1 MTFGQECAMTDLLPI
16 KRALISVSDKSG
28 LAELVTAL
36 ISAKVEIVSTGSTA
50 AKIRELGAAVT
61 DVSKVTNFA
70 EMLDGRVKTLHPN
83 IHAGILADKSNSSHL
98 AQLQSAGIATFDLVV
113 VNLYPFTQTIAAGAD
128 FATAIENIDIGG
140 PAMVR
145 AAAKNFNSIA
155 VVTDPSQYELVIAQL
170 SGGGFSYDSRLEL
183 AKAAFVHTAK
193 YDSAIATWLT
203 KAEMGFVSLVGSK
216 TQDLRY
222 GENPQQH
229 AALYQS
235 SNDGIAGARQ
245 LQGKELSFNNLVD
258 ADAAWRAAQEHLEPT
273 VAIIKHTNPC
283 GLATAE
289 TITAAYLK
297 AHDCD
302 PISAFGA
309 VIATNRE
316 VDEEFANHNADIF
329 TEVIA
334 APSFSTAALEKF
346 ASRKNLRLLQVTA
359 GADPIEIK
367 QISGGFLVQQ
377 PDHFQSPGD
386 DQSNWK
392 LVSGSAANDEVLAD
406 LQFAWRSVRAV
417 KSNAIVLAK
426 DLATVGIGMG
436 QVNRVDSV
444 RLAVSRAGDR
454 AHGAVAASDAF
465 FPFAD
470 GVSELIAAGVTA
482 IVQPGGSVR
491 DVEVIAAAAEAGI
504 TMYLTGVRH
513 FWH

>member
-1 MTFGQECAMTDLLPI
+1 MTNLLPI
-16 KRALISVSDKSG
+16 TRALISVSNKSG

-50 AKIRELGAAVT
+50 AKIRELGAEVT

-98 AQLQSAGIATFDLVV
+98 AQLQSADIAAFDLVV
-113 VNLYPFTQTIAAGAD
+113 VNLYPFSQTIAAGAD

-155 VVTDPSQYELVIAQL
+155 VVTDPEQYGLVIEQL
-170 SGGGFSYDSRLEL
+170 ASGGFSYETRLDL
-183 AKAAFVHTAK
+183 AKAAFAHTAK

-203 KAEMGFVSLVGSK
+203 KSEMGFVSLVGSK

-229 AALYQS
+229 AALYLT
-235 SNDGIAGARQ
+235 SNYGIAGAKQ
-245 LQGKELSFNNLVD
+245 LQGKDLSFNNLVD
-258 ADAAWRAAQEHLEPT
+258 ADAAWRAAQAHLEPT

-283 GLATAE
+283 GLATAK
-289 TITAAYLK
+289 TIAAAYRK

-302 PISAFGA
+302 PVSAFGA

-316 VDEEFANHNADIF
+316 VDEEFASLNSEIF

-334 APSFSTAALEKF
+334 APSFSTTALEIF
-346 ASRKNLRLLQVTA
+346 ANRKNLRLLQVTA
-359 GADPIEIK
+359 GSDPIEIK

-377 PDHFQSPGD
+377 PDHFQSAGD
-386 DQSNWK
+386 ESANWQ
-392 LVSGSAANDEVLAD
+392 LVSGSPATDLVLAD
-406 LQFAWRSVRAV
+406 LQFAWRSARAV

-470 GVSELIAAGVTA
+470 GVSELIAAGVRA

-491 DVEVIAAAAEAGI
+491 DPEVIAAAAEAGI

>member
-1 MTFGQECAMTDLLPI
+1 
-16 KRALISVSDKSG
+16 
-28 LAELVTAL
+28 
-36 ISAKVEIVSTGSTA
+36 
-50 AKIRELGAAVT
+50 
-61 DVSKVTNFA
+61 
-70 EMLDGRVKTLHPN
+70 
-83 IHAGILADKSNSSHL
+83 
-98 AQLQSAGIATFDLVV
+98 
-113 VNLYPFTQTIAAGAD
+113 
-128 FATAIENIDIGG
+128 
-140 PAMVR
+140 
-145 AAAKNFNSIA
+145 
-155 VVTDPSQYELVIAQL
+155 VVTDPEQYGLVIEQL
-170 SGGGFSYDSRLEL
+170 ASGGFSYETRLDL
-183 AKAAFVHTAK
+183 AKAAFAHTAK

-203 KAEMGFVSLVGSK
+203 KSEMGFVSLVGSK

-229 AALYQS
+229 AALYLT
-235 SNDGIAGARQ
+235 SNYGIAGAKQ
-245 LQGKELSFNNLVD
+245 LQGKDLSFNNLVD
-258 ADAAWRAAQEHLEPT
+258 ADAAWRAAQAHLEPT

-283 GLATAE
+283 GLATAK
-289 TITAAYLK
+289 TIAAAYRK

-302 PISAFGA
+302 PVSAFGA

-316 VDEEFANHNADIF
+316 VDEEFASLNSEIF

-334 APSFSTAALEKF
+334 APSFSTTALEIF
-346 ASRKNLRLLQVTA
+346 ANRKNLRLLQVTA
-359 GADPIEIK
+359 GSDPIEIK

-377 PDHFQSPGD
+377 PDHFQSAGD
-386 DQSNWK
+386 ESANWQ
-392 LVSGSAANDEVLAD
+392 LVSGSPATDLVLAD
-406 LQFAWRSVRAV
+406 LQFAWRSARAV

-470 GVSELIAAGVTA
+470 GVSELIAAGVRA

-491 DVEVIAAAAEAGI
+491 DPEVIAAAAEAGI